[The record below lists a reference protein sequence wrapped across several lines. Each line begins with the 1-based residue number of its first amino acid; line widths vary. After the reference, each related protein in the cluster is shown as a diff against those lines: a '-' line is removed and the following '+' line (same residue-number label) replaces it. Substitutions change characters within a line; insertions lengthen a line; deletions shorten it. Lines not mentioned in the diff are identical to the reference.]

1 MRCAY
6 PLGLSVLR
14 WPHTV
19 LERREAVVVLAD
31 ISPMAASQV
40 VHALPGARE
49 EKGLP
54 SGRKPDP
61 EGPNNAQAPGANK
74 RVQPNAGIPTGGAPP
89 AAARTTSAANGSTPR
104 GNPAAAAAT
113 GSPSSTGT
121 LDGGDDPSITPVG
134 TPIPARTRFAAAGGA
149 PGTTATTAPVAIPAK
164 R

>member
-40 VHALPGARE
+40 VHALPGQKE

-61 EGPNNAQAPGANK
+61 EGPNNS
-74 RVQPNAGIPTGGAPP
+74 APP
-89 AAARTTSAANGSTPR
+89 NSNKKVAQTGPVTATPPSANRTTST
-104 GNPAAAAAT
+104 NPAAAAA
-113 GSPSSTGT
+113 GSNAKGAPTGT
-121 LDGGDDPSITPVG
+121 PRGANTTTAATSEGDESIVPVG
-134 TPIPARTRFAAAGGA
+134 TPVPDRTRFQAAGG
-149 PGTTATTAPVAIPAK
+149 PNTGTQPVAIPTK